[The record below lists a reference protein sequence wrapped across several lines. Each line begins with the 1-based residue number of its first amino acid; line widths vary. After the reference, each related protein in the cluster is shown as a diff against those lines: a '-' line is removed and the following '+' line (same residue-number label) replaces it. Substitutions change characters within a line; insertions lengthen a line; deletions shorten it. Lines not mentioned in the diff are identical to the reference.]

1 MTRTE
6 RHQQEESD
14 FKEKEEKEERQRYIA
29 LAEDVVFPTDSSL
42 ISLPLKYSPIRRMQ
56 LHCLSALLSSQ
67 NQNQNI
73 NNFKEKLAPIFV
85 NGIADPD
92 IRVRAL
98 AAK

>member
-6 RHQQEESD
+6 RQEQE
-14 FKEKEEKEERQRYIA
+14 EEKEERQRYIA

-67 NQNQNI
+67 NQNQNQNI

-92 IRVRAL
+92 IRVRTL

>member
-6 RHQQEESD
+6 RQEQE
-14 FKEKEEKEERQRYIA
+14 EEKEERQRYIA

-67 NQNQNI
+67 NNNI

-92 IRVRAL
+92 IRVRTL